1 MLGGMMGPRMAQA
14 GYKPGLRHHGQEQA
28 AEGSGFAHGTAHQTR
43 ENHAG
48 HDGGIAEAAA
58 DAADDELRKLD
69 HPLRQ
74 AAFGHDFTGEHEEGD
89 GHQGIVV
96 RAVQHGLRDDHDEH
110 AVPHAAVIHQDHRTQ
125 DKHDGDRNAQREEAE
140 QADQK
145 DDKFHVLSPIPFWAR
160 C

>member
-1 MLGGMMGPRMAQA
+1 MHSSNPTVI
-14 GYKPGLRHHGQEQA
+14 
-28 AEGSGFAHGTAHQTR
+28 FAF
-43 ENHAG
+43 EK
-48 HDGGIAEAAA
+48 
-58 DAADDELRKLD
+58 RKFF
-69 HPLRQ
+69 HN
-74 AAFGHDFTGEHEEGD
+74 
-89 GHQGIVV
+89 QGIVV